1 MPPTDQSVGGGILRI
16 LFTKQECHDIIIME
30 FCSHAEDQN
39 MKKMRKCI
47 SAFLLVI
54 LFVGVL
60 LTSLYSLTVSAQE
73 TALSSGENLSVEEQI
88 C

>member
-1 MPPTDQSVGGGILRI
+1 
-16 LFTKQECHDIIIME
+16 
-30 FCSHAEDQN
+30 

-73 TALSSGENLSVEEQI
+73 TAQSSGENLSVEE
-88 C
+88 